1 MKDVFYFIVGLI
13 GVIALVAVVVGIFA
27 LISLLLWGAGSAIVY
42 LFALPVVWTF
52 KKSFIAVCGLW
63 CLKAVIDWF
72 CKLGG

>member
-1 MKDVFYFIVGLI
+1 MKDIFYFIVGLI

-27 LISLLLWGAGSAIVY
+27 LISLFLWGAGSAIVY

-63 CLKAVIDWF
+63 CLKAVIGWL

>member
-1 MKDVFYFIVGLI
+1 MKDIFYFTVGLI

-27 LISLLLWGAGSAIVY
+27 LISLFLWRAGSAIVY

-63 CLKAVIDWF
+63 CLNAAIGWI
-72 CKLGG
+72 CK